1 MTICNFTGAESS
13 DHQQSPDLA
22 HELERWLNERIDFSD
37 LTAVLRTRAQI
48 IYKYMVI
55 TWSFWARANT
65 CEHKEIFL
73 KRFYDKWI

>member
-1 MTICNFTGAESS
+1 MKFGVELFLETICNSTGAESS

-48 IYKYMVI
+48 IYKYMVD
-55 TWSFWARANT
+55 SRCFGARP
-65 CEHKEIFL
+65 
-73 KRFYDKWI
+73 